1 MFSLL
6 KLLWLLHNGLTLR
19 YCEGRR
25 SRSQM
30 EVILLT
36 RRVLGVSSGVSILLY
51 HSTGTLRE
59 EARRLCY
66 RHSRIAADYCF
77 ASRSWGEESGSL
89 TGIVQSAYG
98 NVFLL
103 TWRFL
108 YWRPAI
114 LLAKLRV
121 VPEYPPW
128 NKRPSFKVQQVK
140 KSNHNLEC

>member
-1 MFSLL
+1 MDIMFSLL

-36 RRVLGVSSGVSILLY
+36 RRVLRGELRGEHPAVPL
-51 HSTGTLRE
+51 HRTSTGGSQTSLLRTLQNSC
-59 EARRLCY
+59 RLLLCL
-66 RHSRIAADYCF
+66 SVL
-77 ASRSWGEESGSL
+77 GSL

-108 YWRPAI
+108 YWRTAI

-128 NKRPSFKVQQVK
+128 NKRPSFKVQQVR